1 MTNHYSDKL
10 LRNLR
15 NHVPI
20 DTVVIKMLRLDLRRN
35 QNDPHLRFRC
45 PLCGRFHTATNP
57 KTNLARC
64 FDCKKN
70 FNPIDLVMAVIKC
83 DFVEAVE
90 MLKEKSQRQA

>member
-1 MTNHYSDKL
+1 MSTYYPDNL

-20 DTVVIKMLRLDLRRN
+20 DKVVIEILRLELRRN
-35 QNDPHLRFRC
+35 PNDTHLRFRC
-45 PLCGRFHTATNP
+45 PVCGRFHTATNP

-83 DFVEAVE
+83 DFVDAVE
-90 MLKEKSQRQA
+90 MLKEKSQRQS